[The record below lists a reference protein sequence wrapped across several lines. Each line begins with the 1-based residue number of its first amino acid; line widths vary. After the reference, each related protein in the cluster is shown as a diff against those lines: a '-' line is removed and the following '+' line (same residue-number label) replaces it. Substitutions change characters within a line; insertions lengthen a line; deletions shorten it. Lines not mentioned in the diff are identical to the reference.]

1 LIDAKQM
8 AELARVAGL
17 EVPQKNAAAVL
28 MNLQR
33 NAAAAALLDETA
45 LGPEDE
51 LGPEW
56 RP

>member
-1 LIDAKQM
+1 LIDAKQL

-33 NAAAAALLDETA
+33 NEAAAALLEA
-45 LGPEDE
+45 AGLGPEDE

-56 RP
+56 KP